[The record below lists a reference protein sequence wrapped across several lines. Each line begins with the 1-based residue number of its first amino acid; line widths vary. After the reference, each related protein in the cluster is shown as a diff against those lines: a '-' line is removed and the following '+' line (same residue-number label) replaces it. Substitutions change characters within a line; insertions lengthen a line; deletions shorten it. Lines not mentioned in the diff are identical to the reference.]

1 MRISDWSSDVWSSDL
16 SWADD
21 AHVATQHVPELRQ
34 LIQPGL
40 ADEAPDPGD
49 PVVVFSSPTGHAIAL
64 GVGPHAT
71 ELDDPEELAVF
82 TDAIL
87 AVQDRRATARLQPNC
102 QGRQQHERTRHPQ
115 DQPSSDTIESRSEE
129 RRGGKEC
136 VQKGKTRGTP

>member
-1 MRISDWSSDVWSSDL
+1 MRYLSLFVFFLFFKQKTAYEMRISDWSSDVCSSDL

-71 ELDDPEELAVF
+71 ELDDPEE
-82 TDAIL
+82 
-87 AVQDRRATARLQPNC
+87 DRK
-102 QGRQQHERTRHPQ
+102 
-115 DQPSSDTIESRSEE
+115 S
-129 RRGGKEC
+129 
-136 VQKGKTRGTP
+136 VV

>member
-1 MRISDWSSDVWSSDL
+1 MPQLVIADALVETVHELRPL
-16 SWADD
+16 RSWADD

-71 ELDDPEELAVF
+71 ELDDPDELAVF
-82 TDAIL
+82 TAAIL
-87 AVQDRRATARLQPNC
+87 ADRKSVVWGQSVSVRVEI
-102 QGRQQHERTRHPQ
+102 G
-115 DQPSSDTIESRSEE
+115 
-129 RRGGKEC
+129 
-136 VQKGKTRGTP
+136 